1 MKALKNLFLTF
12 SNNSKKRIKKNF
24 ISQISLNIS
33 LVVIQILFP
42 PLMIIIYGLENFGI
56 WVFLTAIPYAFSIL
70 DFNLNLAARTEMSIF
85 YNKKKIK
92 TVNQIFINSS
102 VLTFFFILILA
113 LLSSILFNYINF
125 DLDILN
131 SLNKNE
137 ISFILYCITISF
149 LINILNNIFKTAIT
163 YKGKLDLD
171 VYIEIFS
178 EFLSKLLILLL
189 GLIFKDL
196 LFAAIALLLATIF
209 KIIIYYF
216 YFLTGKTEL
225 SFNLKHV
232 SKNKMLKLLKLSTSY
247 YFETVSGILKN
258 SYQIIILG
266 IFFTPQIVGLVSTLK
281 TLFYFFPIRIWGIV
295 AKAIFYEFTR
305 LYSIKNFSLLKTT
318 YSNYLKIGL
327 IYIFFIIISSLI
339 FGKLIYNLWLNN
351 SYELNN
357 LILYLLILDSC
368 IFIFGGSVSFI
379 NKSINKFFKITFF
392 QVVINILIIII
403 AYSLFNLNYSY
414 IYLFICNLIGSML
427 ILIYCVFSSKNLIN
441 ERLQ

>member
-1 MKALKNLFLTF
+1 MKAFQNLFLTF
-12 SNNSKKRIKKNF
+12 SNNSKKRIKKNL
-24 ISQISLNIS
+24 ISQISLNIF

-42 PLMIIIYGLENFGI
+42 PLMIIIYGLDNFGI

-70 DFNLNLAARTEMSIF
+70 DFNLNLAARIEMSIF
-85 YNKKKIK
+85 YNKKKTK
-92 TVNQIFINSS
+92 NVDQIFTNSS
-102 VLTFFFILILA
+102 VLTFFFVSILA
-113 LLSSILFNYINF
+113 LSLFILFNYFDFNF
-125 DLDILN
+125 DILN

-137 ISFILYCITISF
+137 ISFILYCIIVSF
-149 LINILNNIFKTAIT
+149 LINILNNIFKTALT

-178 EFLSKLLILLL
+178 DFLSKFLILLI
-189 GLIFKDL
+189 GIIFKNL
-196 LFAAIALLLATIF
+196 LFAALALLIATIL

-216 YFLTGKTEL
+216 YFLTSKTEL
-225 SFNLKHV
+225 SFNLKYL
-232 SKNKMLKLLKLSTSY
+232 SKNKIFKLLKLSTSY

-305 LYSIKNFSLLKTT
+305 LYSIKNFNLLKTT

-327 IYIFFIIISSLI
+327 VYTLLLVIFSLI
-339 FGKLIYNLWLNN
+339 FGKLIYSLWLNN
-351 SYELNN
+351 SYELNYV
-357 LILYLLILDSC
+357 ILFLLILDTC
-368 IFIFGGSVSFI
+368 IFIFVGSVSFI
-379 NKSINKFFKITFF
+379 NKSIKKFFKITFF

-414 IYLFICNLIGSML
+414 MYLFICNLIGSIL
-427 ILIYCVFSSKNLIN
+427 ILIFCVISAINLIK

>member
-1 MKALKNLFLTF
+1 M
-12 SNNSKKRIKKNF
+12 
-24 ISQISLNIS
+24 
-33 LVVIQILFP
+33 
-42 PLMIIIYGLENFGI
+42 
-56 WVFLTAIPYAFSIL
+56 
-70 DFNLNLAARTEMSIF
+70 
-85 YNKKKIK
+85 
-92 TVNQIFINSS
+92 
-102 VLTFFFILILA
+102 LTFFFVSILA
-113 LLSSILFNYINF
+113 LSLFILFNYFDFNF
-125 DLDILN
+125 DILN

-137 ISFILYCITISF
+137 ISFILYCIIVSF
-149 LINILNNIFKTAIT
+149 LINILNNIFKTALT

-178 EFLSKLLILLL
+178 DFLSKFLILLI
-189 GLIFKDL
+189 GIIFKNL
-196 LFAAIALLLATIF
+196 LFAALALLIATIL

-216 YFLTGKTEL
+216 YFLTSKTEL
-225 SFNLKHV
+225 SFNLKYL
-232 SKNKMLKLLKLSTSY
+232 SKNKIFKLLKLSTSY

-305 LYSIKNFSLLKTT
+305 LYSIKNFNLLKTT

-327 IYIFFIIISSLI
+327 VYTLLLVIFSLI
-339 FGKLIYNLWLNN
+339 FGKLIYSLWLNN
-351 SYELNN
+351 SYELNYV
-357 LILYLLILDSC
+357 ILFLLILDTC
-368 IFIFGGSVSFI
+368 IFIFVGSVSFI

-414 IYLFICNLIGSML
+414 MYLFICNLIGSIL
-427 ILIYCVFSSKNLIN
+427 ILIFCVISAINLIK